1 MFTVCSGETVM
12 SSSWGENVRISVFG
26 QSHGAAVGVV
36 IDGLPA
42 GEPIDLQMLQRFLDR
57 RAPGRSA
64 LTTARAERD
73 IPAFL
78 SGLLDGVTC
87 GAPLCAVL
95 ENRDTRA
102 IDYAALRDLPRP
114 GHADYTAQLKYG
126 GFQDAA
132 GGGHFSGRLTA
143 PLCVAGGIALQ
154 LLSRRGVHIAAHIAR
169 IGTVSDTPFDTMH
182 PATVPEGELPVLD
195 PEKGAQMREQILSAA
210 SDGDS
215 LGGVVE
221 CQVSGLEA
229 GYGGPLFGG
238 LEGKLAAAL
247 FAIPAVKGVEF
258 GEGFHAAALTGSENN
273 DPYTVV
279 NGAVV
284 PATNHAGGIL
294 GGISTGLPILLHVAF
309 KPTPSIAKAQQTAS
323 FSTHSVEEL
332 QIGGRHDP
340 CIVPRAVP
348 VVEAVTALVMLDV
361 VLGQR

>member
-1 MFTVCSGETVM
+1 M
-12 SSSWGENVRISVFG
+12 SSTWGENVRISVFG

-42 GEPIDLQMLQRFLDR
+42 GERIDTEALQRFLDR
-57 RAPGRSA
+57 RAPGRSV
-64 LTTARAERD
+64 LSTARTERD
-73 IPAFL
+73 VPTFL

-95 ENRDTRA
+95 ENSNTRA
-102 IDYAALRDLPRP
+102 AEYAPLRDLPRP

-126 GFQDAA
+126 GFQDTA

-154 LLSRRGVHIAAHIAR
+154 LLSRRGVHVAAHIAS
-169 IGTVSDTPFDTMH
+169 IGAIADTPFDPLV
-182 PATVPEGELPVLD
+182 PAVTPEGELAVLD
-195 PEKGAQMREQILSAA
+195 QAKGEQMRAQILAA
-210 SDGDS
+210 ARDGDS

-258 GEGFHAAALTGSENN
+258 GEGFQAARLCGSENN
-273 DPYTVV
+273 DPYTVID
-279 NGAVV
+279 GAIV

-294 GGISTGLPILLHVAF
+294 GGISTGRPILLRAAF
-309 KPTPSIAKAQQTAS
+309 KPTPSISRQQQSAS
-323 FSTHSVEEL
+323 FSRH
-332 QIGGRHDP
+332 QIENICVQGRHDP

-361 VLGQR
+361 VLGKR